1 MNFFFCEKLTFPR
14 IFDGKLSTV
23 LWNVKI
29 WQKTSYLFIFFGK
42 PMVFVSV
49 AKSWVK
55 LGPIFGV
62 LVCTVGDLTKILV
75 KFNIFEHFF
84 GKISHCAISKDLIPS
99 VFDRKFLTALWIVKI
114 WPKLNLFLGKPKVF
128 VSVAKSYWKKGQIF
142 EILVRTVGDLT

>member
-1 MNFFFCEKLTFPR
+1 
-14 IFDGKLSTV
+14 
-23 LWNVKI
+23 
-29 WQKTSYLFIFFGK
+29 
-42 PMVFVSV
+42 MVFVSV

-75 KFNIFEHFF
+75 KFKVFEHFF

-142 EILVRTVGDLT
+142 RNFGTHSRRFDLNFVQIFGIFAFLNSFRVKSPRVH